1 MFAKIRFLKSL
12 DFFVLE
18 KFKIKK
24 LKINFKFQYLQIK
37 PSFTTLYKRRH
48 IPGFVATGHIYY
60 SVCTLNSIC
69 TKSIY
74 SRICIL
80 EYKEYILQ
88 DLYTKLYPHQ
98 KEGLLWFW
106 GLHKKRT
113 GGILA
118 DDMG

>member
-1 MFAKIRFLKSL
+1 M
-12 DFFVLE
+12 LE
-18 KFKIKK
+18 MASICTRWGLRVSISISPK
-24 LKINFKFQYLQIK
+24 N
-37 PSFTTLYKRRH
+37 
-48 IPGFVATGHIYY
+48 IYY